1 MLKYN
6 LNLING
12 IFFELLSTWENKEY
26 LVKFMEKKGKEYIE
40 MYSVMLKKGMW
51 AKYPRTY
58 LGKYFI
64 EIWDGEVLKEKISV
78 LDYIKGKRVLIS
90 FESHSLGDSIAW
102 MPYCLEFKNIYQCE
116 VVVSTFK
123 NFLFEKAYPELQF
136 IERGVVVNNIIAQFE
151 YGWYWDVNKEP
162 EHPATIPLQK
172 TASNTLNL
180 PFKEIP
186 CRIDFTPGERPVT
199 DKYIC
204 ISTQSTSQCKHWYY
218 WDELVSYYK
227 EKGYSV
233 FEMSKEAGDYGA
245 EKLED
250 TSLNNVMNYLHHADL
265 YIGLSSGISWLNW
278 AIGKHTVMISNFTNE
293 DHEFVSNCTRIVNK
307 EVCNGCWNNPMF
319 KFDKGNWMWCP
330 VNEDSP
336 KHFECHK
343 AITSKHVIDQITTN
357 KLL

>member
-12 IFFELLSTWENKEY
+12 IFFELVRTWENKEY
-26 LVKFMEKKGKEYIE
+26 LVKFIEKKGKENIE
-40 MYSVMLKKGMW
+40 LYSSMLKKGMW
-51 AKYPRTY
+51 AKHPRKY
-58 LGKYFI
+58 LAKYFI
-64 EIWDGEVLKEKISV
+64 EIWDEDILKERISV
-78 LDYIKGKRVLIS
+78 LDYIKNKRVLIS
-90 FESHSLGDSIAW
+90 FESSSLGDSIAW

-136 IERGVVVNNIIAQFE
+136 IERGVVVENIVAQFE
-151 YGWYWDVNKEP
+151 YGWYWDENKES

-180 PFKEIP
+180 SYKEIP
-186 CRIDFTPGERPVT
+186 CRIAFTPKERPII

-218 WDELVSYYK
+218 WKELIEWFKS
-227 EKGYSV
+227 KGYRV
-233 FEMSKEAGDYGA
+233 FEMSKEAEDYGA

-250 TSLNNVMNYLHHADL
+250 TNLENVMNYLHHA
-265 YIGLSSGISWLNW
+265 YIYVGLSSGISWLNW

-293 DHEFVSNCTRIVNK
+293 DHEFQSNCTRIVNK
-307 EVCNGCWNNPMF
+307 DVCNGCWNNPMF
-319 KFDKGNWMWCP
+319 KFNKGDFWWCP
-330 VNEDSP
+330 VNEDTS

-343 AITSKHVIDQITTN
+343 SITVEDVIKAIDNGNII
-357 KLL
+357 